1 MIKILLLNLCDAVG
15 VVTARD
21 GLQRLVRLWLGGTLT
36 QIGVSDLWAALGRP
50 DPNTNIFK
58 TGFKVT
64 VGLGMAVF
72 YALVFEPRIPGST
85 MPKGLAYA
93 LFAWVLNAFVV
104 LPLSGEGIAG
114 ARLLTVLGMM
124 CLAIAHTAFFII
136 LAYVYAAL
144 QGTLKRPALARADLR

>member
-1 MIKILLLNLCDAVG
+1 MSMVKTIFRALVAGAIGIMINILLLNLCDAVG
-15 VVTARD
+15 VVTARG

-36 QIGVSDLWAALGRP
+36 QIGVSDLWAALGLP

-93 LFAWVLNAFVV
+93 LFAW
-104 LPLSGEGIAG
+104 G
-114 ARLLTVLGMM
+114 AERL
-124 CLAIAHTAFFII
+124 
-136 LAYVYAAL
+136 
-144 QGTLKRPALARADLR
+144 RRSPAVG